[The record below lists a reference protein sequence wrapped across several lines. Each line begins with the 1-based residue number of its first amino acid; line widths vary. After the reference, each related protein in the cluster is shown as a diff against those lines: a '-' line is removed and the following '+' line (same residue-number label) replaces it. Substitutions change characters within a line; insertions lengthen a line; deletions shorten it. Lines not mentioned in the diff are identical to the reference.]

1 MQTYSDALF
10 TDLYQLTMAQA
21 YFQAG
26 QVGEAAFSLFFRGFP
41 ANRAYFVFCGL
52 AGAVEYAER
61 FGFSEDDVSALDA
74 MGVFDAD
81 FLDCLRGL
89 QFTGEIR
96 AMREG
101 EVFFPNEPVLE
112 VSGPIIECQL
122 LETWLLNHVGVES
135 TLATKAARVVD
146 AAGERDVFDFGA
158 RRAHGRG
165 AAMSMARASYAV
177 GFGGTSNVEAARRF
191 GIPAVGTMAHSFIA
205 SFGDELEAFRSYARS
220 FPDSSV
226 FLVDTYDTVGGVR
239 NAIAVAR
246 EMRAAGQDLRAVRL
260 DSGDLGALAVQARRM
275 LDEAGFPDV
284 RIVASGGLDEYS
296 IDALVRRAAPIDVF
310 GVGTRVITSAD
321 APYADFVYKL
331 VEYEGKPMMKLSE
344 GKASAPMRKQVFR
357 EWDADGIMARDTI
370 AEMGAEPP
378 SQRSERLLYTVVE
391 NGRAARALPDLD
403 EVREFHAERMARLP
417 QNLRGVRPS
426 GAYEV
431 EISTA
436 LCERTE
442 RAARELGRGSQGKI

>member
-1 MQTYSDALF
+1 MQTHSDALF

-52 AGAVEYAER
+52 AGAVDYVER
-61 FGFSEDDVSALDA
+61 FGFSEDDVSALEA

-89 QFTGEIR
+89 RFTGEIR

-146 AAGERDVFDFGA
+146 AAGGRDVFDFGA

-165 AAMSMARASYAV
+165 AAASMARASYAV

-205 SFGDELEAFRSYARS
+205 SFGDEREAFRGYARS

-226 FLVDTYDTVGGVR
+226 FLVDTYDTIGGVR

-246 EMRAAGQDLRAVRL
+246 EMRAAGRDLRAVRL

-275 LDEAGFPDV
+275 LDDAGFPNV

-296 IDALVRRAAPIDVF
+296 IDALVRRAAPIDAF

-331 VEYEGKPMMKLSE
+331 VEYKGKPMMKLSE

-357 EWDADGIMARDTI
+357 EWDADGAMARDVI
-370 AEMGAEPP
+370 AEMDADSP
-378 SQRSERLLYTVVE
+378 SQRSERLIYTAVE

-417 QNLRGVRPS
+417 QNLRGVRPP
-426 GAYEV
+426 GAYEADM
-431 EISTA
+431 SAA
-436 LCERTE
+436 LRELAE
-442 RAARELGRGSQGKI
+442 RAAAGARARAKI

>member
-1 MQTYSDALF
+1 MPTHSNALF

-52 AGAVEYAER
+52 AGAVDYVER
-61 FGFSEDDVSALDA
+61 FGFSEDDVSALEA

-81 FLDCLRGL
+81 FLDYLRGL
-89 QFTGEIR
+89 RFTGEIR

-101 EVFFPNEPVLE
+101 EVFFPNEPTLE
-112 VSGPIIECQL
+112 VSGPIVECQL

-146 AAGERDVFDFGA
+146 AAGGRDVFDFGA

-205 SFGDELEAFRSYARS
+205 SFGDEREAFRGYARS

-226 FLVDTYDTVGGVR
+226 FLVDTYDTIGGVR

-260 DSGDLGALAVQARRM
+260 DSGDLGTLAVQARRT
-275 LDEAGFPDV
+275 LDEAGFPNV

-296 IDALVRRAAPIDVF
+296 IDALVRRAAPIDAF

-331 VEYEGKPMMKLSE
+331 VEYAGKPMMKLSE

-357 EWDADGIMARDTI
+357 EWDVDGGAMARDVI
-370 AEMGAEPP
+370 AEMDADSL
-378 SQRSERLLYTVVE
+378 SQRRERLLYTAVE

-403 EVREFHAERMARLP
+403 AVREFHAERMAGLP

-426 GAYEV
+426 GAYAV
-431 EISTA
+431 EMSAA
-436 LCERTE
+436 LRELAE
-442 RAARELGRGSQGKI
+442 RAAAGMRLRAKI